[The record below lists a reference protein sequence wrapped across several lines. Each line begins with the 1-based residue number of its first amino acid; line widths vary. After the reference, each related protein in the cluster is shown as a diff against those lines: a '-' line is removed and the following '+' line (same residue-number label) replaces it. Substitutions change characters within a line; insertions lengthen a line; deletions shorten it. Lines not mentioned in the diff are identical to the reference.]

1 VSPCLRR
8 SRRIA
13 LIVSF
18 LLLVIMARQLSDFLG
33 GYQRGIEVGVAGAS
47 ADELLGVREAFRRYF
62 HDSLD
67 RPVPVAVVPQE
78 LEGQLHGLA
87 ADSAEAIE
95 GARRS
100 ARSLAERLGGT
111 YEFYVGLQACL
122 DPLAVDEGA
131 ARLFV
136 RSWAYIVGPP
146 GEASGAGG
154 SLEIPARLAEG
165 LSAADVA
172 SALPA
177 TRRAGGLVSTLTGG
191 LETRRSSVALATL
204 NALSTLFF
212 GILESQPGRRR

>member
-1 VSPCLRR
+1 M
-8 SRRIA
+8 
-13 LIVSF
+13 IVSF

-78 LEGQLHGLA
+78 LEGTLRGLA
-87 ADSAEAIE
+87 ADDAEAIE
-95 GARRS
+95 GARAS
-100 ARSLAERLGGT
+100 ARELARRLGDS
-111 YEFYVGLQACL
+111 YEFYIGLQACL
-122 DPLAVDEGA
+122 DPLVSRDGA
-131 ARLFV
+131 TRLYV
-136 RSWAYIVGPP
+136 RSWSYVVGPP

-154 SLEIPARLAEG
+154 ALEIPAKLAEG
-165 LSAADVA
+165 LSASDVA

-177 TRRAGGLVSTLTGG
+177 TRRVGGLVATLTGG
-191 LETRRSSVALATL
+191 LESRRSSVALATL